1 MWTQQLHRTL
11 QADKA
16 RRAHMKAYLEL
27 IVHPCAPPEHC
38 PKVNGQPPEDTRSAA
53 QATLYRIMN
62 TAEVMAPSYP
72 SLTKD
77 MHGIV
82 AEPQHWK
89 DPDEG
94 TPLHAANRCLIAS
107 IDQRELL
114 IEREPHV
121 DLHLLRDDWAVRLS
135 SCSVDATAG
144 GTLIL
149 YCVTVLRPNARV
161 VTTFS
166 LVIYQD
172 GWARVHVFLLCVI

>member
-62 TAEVMAPSYP
+62 TAEVMAPWHP

-82 AEPQHWK
+82 AQPQHWK

-121 DLHLLRDDWAVRLS
+121 ELHLLRDDWAVRLS

-144 GTLIL
+144 GTFIL
-149 YCVTVLRPNARV
+149 YCVTVLRPNAP
-161 VTTFS
+161 
-166 LVIYQD
+166 L
-172 GWARVHVFLLCVI
+172 HVS